1 MVRKDKKKNEK
12 KNEAVAA
19 ENVLSALDDVIGSFD
34 DMKGSIDE
42 DLLPFLRIAF
52 ENIIVVA
59 RVYRKRFEE
68 IFDGGK

>member
-1 MVRKDKKKNEK
+1 MVKKKSSSNV
-12 KNEAVAA
+12 EAVAA
-19 ENVLSALDDVIGSFD
+19 DKVLSALDDVISSFE
-34 DMKGSIDE
+34 DMKGSIDD
-42 DLLPFLRIAF
+42 DLVPFLRIAF